1 MQDLR
6 ERQLRPSGHVF
17 VNITYFLR
25 IITWPTITG
34 CYVSTREEIDVFHYR
49 QCIER
54 YHNDYFLER
63 AVINGELRKVE
74 KGVYSDT
81 PSWSEL
87 ALVAFKNRDAV
98 FTLNS
103 AFYYQDLTDSIPD
116 RYYLGTGRVF
126 SEKGKEKFQQHHN
139 VLNCVFCN
147 ICRATLCFS

>member
-1 MQDLR
+1 M
-6 ERQLRPSGHVF
+6 F
-17 VNITYFLR
+17 FT
-25 IITWPTITG
+25 
-34 CYVSTREEIDVFHYR
+34 YR

-63 AVINGELRKVE
+63 AVINGELHKVE

-103 AFYYQDLTDSIPD
+103 AFYYQDL
-116 RYYLGTGRVF
+116 R
-126 SEKGKEKFQQHHN
+126 
-139 VLNCVFCN
+139 NCQKL
-147 ICRATLCFS
+147 T